1 MVNPVGMSQYRR
13 GREPPLIIG
22 RMVQPQRVTG
32 LLCRPAGAYI
42 LGVYLP
48 RGYTPAY
55 AVSPCGLTILH
66 LPLGEGNVWGF
77 FTGTYVPRLCCV
89 APLGLI
95 YWGYISHGG

>member
-22 RMVQPQRVTG
+22 RIAQPQRSDRFVVSPRWGLYIGGISPTG
-32 LLCRPAGAYI
+32 
-42 LGVYLP
+42 VN
-48 RGYTPAY
+48 TPAY

-89 APLGLI
+89 ALSGL
-95 YWGYISHGG
+95 YISR